1 MMQVKMYEELTD
13 AAKMI
18 RTKVFMEEQGFQNE
32 FDATDDSSLHFVVYE
47 ESVPVAT
54 CRLYYS
60 QTRNSYVIG
69 RIAVL
74 EEFRGRNYGS
84 TLICN
89 CEDVVKK
96 LDAHRIELSAQVRV
110 AAFYEKNGYTATGDI
125 HMDEGCSHVW
135 MRKEM

>member
-60 QTRNSYVIG
+60 KTRNSYVIG

-89 CEDVVKK
+89 YEDVVKK

-135 MRKEM
+135 MRKEI

>member
-18 RTKVFMEEQGFQNE
+18 RTKVFMKEQGFQNE

-60 QTRNSYVIG
+60 KTRNSYVIG

-110 AAFYEKNGYTATGDI
+110 AAFYEKNGYTSTGDI

-135 MRKEM
+135 MRKEI

>member
-60 QTRNSYVIG
+60 KTRNSYVIG

-89 CEDVVKK
+89 CEDVVKN